1 MFCEL
6 CALVEHQASFGSKHG
21 RHCLLEQEDRTMQ
34 RQEVKLDFLIASSIM
49 ATDLAAVKFRS
60 MVSTPVQSIADFVKA
75 WFVPCDVV
83 GTFPKD
89 IWLCPQQARRSL
101 TKFGPPNRQY
111 SVAKRDELTQYLQRF
126 VLDKPSN
133 WRQKLGERRVQ
144 FLRSIGVDDAIDL
157 GESHLCTS
165 KVPCVFVELANLNE
179 KVLIEYLMKRHDT
192 TERRLAGE
200 PFPWTADVRLQAG
213 RYMNIHRR
221 LDPTSIF
228 LANVLEGLPF
238 PLRLLNAALFRMV
251 GTIDFWR
258 ECVIN
263 PIQQWAD
270 ELWDGILQ
278 RVLLRV
284 ASGWNPFTRA
294 YNHPRHSQGA
304 TEGNVI
310 EVFKNLHTALSQL
323 WKKMDAIE
331 ASFFARRSWEDLHKA
346 LVKNVHFMGA
356 FYAKEVCLDGLEESM
371 DVVDLHTWSPVCTG
385 GRKGLNICFQR
396 PREWGVRF
404 RSAAAVRLW
413 EQECRVVQARM
424 LYIYTYIHL
433 YIYIYYV
440 YIYI

>member
-1 MFCEL
+1 
-6 CALVEHQASFGSKHG
+6 
-21 RHCLLEQEDRTMQ
+21 
-34 RQEVKLDFLIASSIM
+34 
-49 ATDLAAVKFRS
+49 
-60 MVSTPVQSIADFVKA
+60 
-75 WFVPCDVV
+75 
-83 GTFPKD
+83 
-89 IWLCPQQARRSL
+89 
-101 TKFGPPNRQY
+101 
-111 SVAKRDELTQYLQRF
+111 
-126 VLDKPSN
+126 
-133 WRQKLGERRVQ
+133 LGEP
-144 FLRSIGVDDAIDL
+144 
-157 GESHLCTS
+157 HLCTS

-192 TERRLAGE
+192 AERRLAGE

-238 PLRLLNAALFRMV
+238 PLRLFNAALFRMV

-270 ELWDGILQ
+270 ELWDSILQ

-310 EVFKNLHTALSQL
+310 EVFNNLHTALSQL

-331 ASFFARRSWEDLHKA
+331 ASFSARRSWKDLHKA
-346 LVKNVHFMGA
+346 LVNNVHFLGA

-371 DVVDLHTWSPVCTG
+371 DVVDMHTWSPVCTG

-433 YIYIYYV
+433 YIYIYISADASKASSV
-440 YIYI
+440 LERENHRIIHSIPFHSIPKVPFHSLPFPSLPFPSLPFPSIPFHSIPFHSLPFDSLRFPSSFDLVMQPSSLRAK